1 LAAAGDEIG
10 LAVVQAQVDEAAE
23 LWGITD
29 RELVA
34 WFLCCTSSKIL
45 FGRVLTNRQK
55 CGMIIPKIEKGNPSV
70 NSTLLPNTI
79 IISLVLVGLLI
90 IIEELMV
97 VGRRSD

>member
-1 LAAAGDEIG
+1 MPLRSAHLKD
-10 LAVVQAQVDEAAE
+10 L
-23 LWGITD
+23 
-29 RELVA
+29 
-34 WFLCCTSSKIL
+34 
-45 FGRVLTNRQK
+45 GRVLTNRGK
-55 CGMIIPKIEKGNPSV
+55 YGMLICNIEKGNPSV